1 MDCIQLDTKSASQ
14 NDYLKPSRITLGEIL
29 QKVVFRSWDRFVRQ
43 ARARVPL
50 LIADF
55 IAIYPDIDYI
65 PSLKGKIPAM
75 RPTPSDVSGCRP
87 GECRQLQALGIAAGS
102 GGKHTNLENRGYLQP
117 AFDFND
123 LNRLPSPAVTPVLGW
138 LGTAKTANQARTRAG
153 FSRGFA

>member
-29 QKVVFRSWDRFVRQ
+29 QKVVFRSWD

-117 AFDFND
+117 AFDFNG
-123 LNRLPSPAVTPVLGW
+123 LNRLRRLLSPPVLGW